1 AFHVTGVQTCALPIS
16 PAADAGPEAAGA
28 EAADADADA
37 DARAGDAAGAGAAS
51 VDQPA
56 SGDAAIAEASGAVAL
71 PEPEPDQD
79 PTSLPALDFK
89 VEDLRVG
96 RLELGQA
103 ELQAHPG
110 EDGLRVDRFATRA
123 AGF

>member
-1 AFHVTGVQTCALPIS
+1 FSRDWSSDVCSSDL
-16 PAADAGPEAAGA
+16 
-28 EAADADADA
+28 
-37 DARAGDAAGAGAAS
+37 
-51 VDQPA
+51 
-56 SGDAAIAEASGAVAL
+56 
-71 PEPEPDQD
+71 
-79 PTSLPALDFK
+79 SLPALDFK

-123 AGF
+123 AGFELDASGHWRRVGEGRAQSAFTVGFQIGRASCRERVSRS